1 MAAYDAFIC
10 YSHAKDRPI
19 AAALQSVIQTLG
31 RPWYRRRALRVFRD
45 DTSLS
50 ATPGLW
56 PSIERAL
63 GQSRF
68 MILLA
73 SPEAAASPWVNRE
86 VLYWLDHKSADTLLI
101 GVTAGDIA
109 WDGDVGDFNWRAG
122 IPLPPLLVFKTEP
135 KWVDLRAYRAGAN
148 ASGAKFLDRAADF
161 AAAIRGI
168 PKDDLLSQEVRQQR
182 RALALA
188 WSAIGSLAVLASFA
202 AWQWSAAD
210 RAGRAALAAEA
221 VAVEQRQVAVEQ
233 RQVAVEQ
240 RQKVEAALKSADKRL
255 ELVRLTLATQLKWAE
270 DLARSDPDSFD
281 SLMNLSDVLE
291 RVGDFELELDDRSR
305 AAGSYRE
312 SVWIRDRLAKS
323 NDYPAVQVRLVS
335 VLVKLARVDPEPK
348 EYLLRALAILRR
360 YDRQGMLSEMDG
372 LWGSG
377 KVWLATVEK
386 ELAAQQP

>member
-1 MAAYDAFIC
+1 MAGYDAFIC

-73 SPEAAASPWVNRE
+73 SPEAAASSWVNRE

-109 WDGDVGDFNWRAG
+109 WDGAVGDFDWREG

-161 AAAIRGI
+161 AAAIRGVA
-168 PKDDLLSQEVRQQR
+168 KDDLLSQEVREQR

-188 WSAIGSLAVLASFA
+188 WSAVGSLAVLASFA

-210 RAGRAALAAEA
+210 RASRAALAAEA
-221 VAVEQRQVAVEQ
+221 
-233 RQVAVEQ
+233 VAVEQ

-270 DLARSDPDSFD
+270 DLARSDPDNFD
-281 SLMNLSDVLE
+281 SQLNLSDVLE

-312 SVWIRDRLAKS
+312 SVRIRDRLAKS
-323 NDYPAVQVRLVS
+323 NDYPAMQVRLVS

-348 EYLLRALAILRR
+348 EYLVRALGILRR
-360 YDRQGMLSEMDG
+360 YDRQGTLSEMDG

-386 ELAAQQP
+386 ELAAQQR